1 MQIGL
6 FGGTFNPV
14 HLGHLKVAQEVK
26 QRFDL
31 DLIQI
36 IPSAIPPHKKK
47 EGMADAADR
56 LEMARFA
63 FKEEDDFIISDVEL
77 RRKGPSY
84 TIDTVRHFKSFV
96 PANTVLY
103 LIMGVDAFL
112 EIDTWMSF
120 KDLFKSLSF
129 IIISRP
135 GRDSTANVT
144 KHEVEN
150 VINMHVCNKYEF
162 SKSRQCY
169 HHKTYFP
176 IYFLNINPIDISS
189 TVIRECVK
197 NHISIDQMVP
207 LVVKNYIKN
216 KGLYL

>member
-26 QRFDL
+26 QRFGL

-36 IPSAIPPHKKK
+36 IPSAIPPHKNK

-56 LEMARFA
+56 LEMARLA
-63 FKEEDDFIISDVEL
+63 FKEEDGFIISDVEL

-84 TIDTVRHFKSFV
+84 TVDTVRHFKSLQ
-96 PANTVLY
+96 PANTILY

-120 KDLFKSLSF
+120 KELFQLLPL
-129 IIISRP
+129 IIISRFSKGSVVNP
-135 GRDSTANVT
+135 TKDDIDS
-144 KHEVEN
+144 
-150 VINMHVCNKYEF
+150 VINMNICDKYTF

-169 HHKTYFP
+169 HHKTNFP
-176 IYFLNINPIDISS
+176 IHILNISPINISS
-189 TVIRECVK
+189 TNIRECIK
-197 NHISIDQMVP
+197 NHVSIDSMVP
-207 LVVKNYIKN
+207 TCVKEYIEN